1 MQCILLFLILL
12 ALSPRLA
19 RAFGKFV
26 VILLALIIGVVA
38 LAAWPPNERTPPH
51 EHAQHSH

>member
-26 VILLALIIGVVA
+26 VVLLALIIGVVA
-38 LAAWPPNERTPPH
+38 LAAWPPNERTSPH